1 MADDILSGAN
11 RLFSVRTPPNQ
22 THGIKT
28 LQEKTMLEDF
38 NFRVILEY
46 MPLYLQCFLATLWLS
61 ALSLV
66 GAILVGIIACAMRL
80 SQSKTLSRTAGVY
93 IESIRSTP
101 LLVQLYFF
109 YFGLPSLGVMVPEWV
124 TGVFALT
131 LNSGAYYAEII
142 RAGIQGIAFG
152 QIEAG
157 IASGL
162 NYFQRMRYI
171 ILPQALG
178 MTIRP
183 MLGQAI
189 VLVKDSSLLS
199 LISIM
204 ELTRAGQLLTSN
216 RFMPTEGFLTTAAFY
231 LILYY
236 LLKTFS
242 RWSGKRLIFMEAH

>member
-1 MADDILSGAN
+1 
-11 RLFSVRTPPNQ
+11 
-22 THGIKT
+22 
-28 LQEKTMLEDF
+28 MLEAF

-46 MPLYLQCFLATLWLS
+46 MPLYMQCFLATLWLS
-61 ALSLV
+61 ALSLI
-66 GAILVGIIACAMRL
+66 GAILVGIIACSMRL
-80 SQSKTLSRTAGVY
+80 SKSKAISRIAGIYV
-93 IESIRSTP
+93 ESIRSTP

-109 YFGLPSLGVMVPEWV
+109 YFGLPSMGIMLPEWV
-124 TGVFALT
+124 TGVIALT

-142 RAGIQGIAFG
+142 RAGIQAIAYG
-152 QIEAG
+152 QIETG
-157 IASGL
+157 IASGF
-162 NYFQRMRYI
+162 NYFQRMSYI

-204 ELTRAGQLLTSN
+204 ELTRAGQLLTSD
-216 RFMPTEGFLTTAAFY
+216 RFMPAEGFLTTAAFY
-231 LILYY
+231 LLIYY

-242 RWSGKRLIFMEAH
+242 GWSEKRLIFREAH

>member
-1 MADDILSGAN
+1 
-11 RLFSVRTPPNQ
+11 
-22 THGIKT
+22 
-28 LQEKTMLEDF
+28 MLEAF

-46 MPLYLQCFLATLWLS
+46 MPLYGKCFLATLWLS
-61 ALSLV
+61 ALSLL

-80 SQSKTLSRTAGVY
+80 SNSRLASTAAGAY

-101 LLVQLYFF
+101 LLAQLYFF
-109 YFGLPSLGVMVPEWV
+109 YFGLPSLGVMLPEWL
-124 TGVFALT
+124 TGVIALT

-142 RAGIQGIAFG
+142 RAGIQAIHFG

-162 NYFQRMRYI
+162 SYFQRMRYI

-178 MTIRP
+178 MTIGP

-199 LISIM
+199 LISIV
-204 ELTRAGQLLTSN
+204 ELTRAGQTLTSE

-231 LILYY
+231 LVIYY
-236 LLKTFS
+236 MLKGFS
-242 RWSGKRLIFMEAH
+242 NWAEKRLIFKEAY

>member
-1 MADDILSGAN
+1 
-11 RLFSVRTPPNQ
+11 
-22 THGIKT
+22 
-28 LQEKTMLEDF
+28 MLETF
-38 NFRVILEY
+38 NFRVIFEY
-46 MPLYLQCFLATLWLS
+46 LPLYGQCFLATLWLS
-61 ALSLV
+61 ALSLL

-80 SQSKTLSRTAGVY
+80 SQSRIMSGAAGVF

-109 YFGLPSLGVMVPEWV
+109 YFGLPTLGIMFPEWV
-124 TGVFALT
+124 IGVIALT

-142 RAGIQGIAFG
+142 RSGIQAIHFG

-162 NYFQRMRYI
+162 SYFQRMRYI

-199 LISIM
+199 LISIL
-204 ELTRAGQLLTSN
+204 ELTRAGQMLTSD
-216 RFMPTEGFLTTAAFY
+216 RFMPAEGFLTTAAFY
-231 LILYY
+231 LIIYY
-236 LLKTFS
+236 MLKAFS
-242 RWSGKRLIFMEAH
+242 SWSEKRLIFREAH